1 MVQAVMGMLLKRKI
15 REKDR
20 RMRTSKKRKQGR
32 KGKMELGGASEE
44 CIAIVTKAVYV

>member
-1 MVQAVMGMLLKRKI
+1 MVQAVMGMLLKQKI

-20 RMRTSKKRKQGR
+20 RMGTSKKRKQGR
-32 KGKMELGGASEE
+32 KGKMELEGASEE